1 MPSILFIPLQDAVEE
16 LVGWQLGGQNLEQ
29 EEVGVDHGLAEV
41 ALDVRHRLALDLE
54 TVPDPETRHDFVED
68 SLK

>member
-1 MPSILFIPLQDAVEE
+1 MAFLPLQDAVEE
-16 LVGWQLGGQNLEQ
+16 LVGWQLCGQNLEQ

>member
-1 MPSILFIPLQDAVEE
+1 MAFLPLQDAVEE